1 MIKLSITPSFTINYD
16 PTSILQSLP
25 SLTVSFILLTIIIY
39 FSSKLVGLKS
49 LPLTVASSAMIIL
62 MNSVISSFNQF
73 QGSYIIKL
81 IIYLSIIKFIY
92 RSSWSR
98 SIFILILTYI
108 LSSLIRLIT
117 PTIPMP
123 I

>member
-1 MIKLSITPSFTINYD
+1 MIHLNITTATNYN

-25 SLTVSFILLTIIIY
+25 YLTISFILLTIIIY
-39 FSSKLVGLKS
+39 LSSKIVGLKS
-49 LPLTVASSAMIIL
+49 LPLAIASSTMIML
-62 MNSVISSFNQF
+62 MNSIISSFNQF
-73 QGSYIIKL
+73 QASYILKL

-98 SIFILILTYI
+98 SLFILIITYI
-108 LSSLIRLIT
+108 LSSLTRLIT